1 MELLHG
7 YVGYDEGGK
16 LTEAVRRKNYCVVLF
31 DEIEKANNDVLDIF
45 LQILED
51 GVLTDSRGGKKVNF
65 KNTIIIMTSN
75 VGAHLLDRREKEIGF
90 KNNLGKNEKITSDV
104 RKDILKEVNK
114 TFKNEFLNRIDE
126 IIVFNKLSKQDIRE
140 IIEKYI
146 FDLVKRFEKSS
157 YYINISKDVTN
168 YILENS
174 NEEQNGARDIK
185 RNIKNLI
192 ENKIVEKIIN
202 NNVKKESII
211 NVYLDDKNN
220 LIVD

>member
-1 MELLHG
+1 MEHLHG

-90 KNNLGKNEKITSDV
+90 KNNLEKNEKITSDV

-192 ENKIVEKIIN
+192 ENEIVEKIIN

>member
-1 MELLHG
+1 MELLRG

-90 KNNLGKNEKITSDV
+90 KNNLEKNEKITSDV

>member
-1 MELLHG
+1 MELLRG

-31 DEIEKANNDVLDIF
+31 DEIEKANNNVLDIF

-90 KNNLGKNEKITSDV
+90 KNNLEKNEKITSDV

-192 ENKIVEKIIN
+192 ENEIVEKIIN

>member
-1 MELLHG
+1 MELLRG

-75 VGAHLLDRREKEIGF
+75 AGAHLLDRREKEIGF
-90 KNNLGKNEKITSDV
+90 KNNLEKNEKITSDV

-202 NNVKKESII
+202 NNVKKENII

>member
-1 MELLHG
+1 MELLRG

-90 KNNLGKNEKITSDV
+90 KNNLEKNEKITSDV

-192 ENKIVEKIIN
+192 ENKIVEEIIN

>member
-1 MELLHG
+1 MELLRG

-90 KNNLGKNEKITSDV
+90 KNNLEKNEKITSDV

-192 ENKIVEKIIN
+192 ENEIVEKIIN

>member
-1 MELLHG
+1 MELLRG

-90 KNNLGKNEKITSDV
+90 KNNLEKNEKITSDV

-211 NVYLDDKNN
+211 NIYLDDKNN

>member
-1 MELLHG
+1 MELLRG
-7 YVGYDEGGK
+7 YVGYYEGGK

-90 KNNLGKNEKITSDV
+90 KNNLEKNEKITSDV

>member
-1 MELLHG
+1 MPA
-7 YVGYDEGGK
+7 
-16 LTEAVRRKNYCVVLF
+16 EA
-31 DEIEKANNDVLDIF
+31 EIK
-45 LQILED
+45 
-51 GVLTDSRGGKKVNF
+51 S
-65 KNTIIIMTSN
+65 
-75 VGAHLLDRREKEIGF
+75 
-90 KNNLGKNEKITSDV
+90 
-104 RKDILKEVNK
+104 LK
-114 TFKNEFLNRIDE
+114 
-126 IIVFNKLSKQDIRE
+126 E